1 MGLAFPALAAY
12 DHTPVFDNLISQ
24 KLLAVPA
31 FAFYYSKLPVQ
42 ESALFLGGPDP
53 AFYTGEITWTPVKKQ
68 FYWEIRLH
76 DILVDGQKMGLC
88 DDTVDGCKIVFDTGT
103 SLVAGPSD
111 DVSSLL
117 ERLNIDSGCGNYKHL
132 PTLTFKIGD
141 GEFHLTPDDYVLE
154 STENENDDDAG
165 SASKY
170 CKPGFMPLDVPP
182 PRGPLWILGDLF
194 MRKFYTI
201 FDRSENRVGLAVARP
216 QPLMQELK
224 NVEAGHPEKEA
235 ESVQDEMVSDAV
247 KAFET
252 GKEMEKTKP
261 KKKQESSESVDG
273 APDKYDLAPK
283 GSQTASITEA
293 ELLRQVD
300 ASRTKT

>member
-201 FDRSENRVGLAVARP
+201 FDRSENRVGVANAKEFADLKVRACLLCEALYDHWSTRNSP
-216 QPLMQELK
+216 PLTIVYNDKMIYCIHSFISALSSH
-224 NVEAGHPEKEA
+224 HP
-235 ESVQDEMVSDAV
+235 S
-247 KAFET
+247 
-252 GKEMEKTKP
+252 
-261 KKKQESSESVDG
+261 
-273 APDKYDLAPK
+273 L
-283 GSQTASITEA
+283 ITHH
-293 ELLRQVD
+293 
-300 ASRTKT
+300 